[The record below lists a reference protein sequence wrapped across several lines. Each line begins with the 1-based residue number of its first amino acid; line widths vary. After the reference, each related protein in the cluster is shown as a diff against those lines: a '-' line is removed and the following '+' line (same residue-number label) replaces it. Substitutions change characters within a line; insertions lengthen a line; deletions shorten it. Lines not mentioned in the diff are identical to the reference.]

1 MDSDEEICLSEHA
14 LKALNEFYLEKEKN
28 TPVMGAVEEDWVI
41 FYLNN
46 SEVFFFICTHISGL

>member
-1 MDSDEEICLSEHA
+1 MESDEEICLSEHA

-28 TPVMGAVEEDWVI
+28 IPVIGVVEEDWVI

-46 SEVFFFICTHISGL
+46 NKVFF